1 MSPLPLP
8 GNVACHLPAA
18 VCKSSRRSHQR
29 LLPPPQPV
37 RAGGWEPPR
46 PPRLLPVTSPGGH
59 RRPQRPA
66 GLLGTGTA
74 CTHVAGEEEEG
85 SRWPSSHGDA
95 QRGQPCRWLSRGRSS
110 GGGHPAEM
118 SLPVTSPGVA
128 ATFLISLATQLP
140 VACGKGR
147 VLRPLTPQEEAEC
160 PSASVEAFLNSTMS
174 TRVLP
179 ALYSVVL
186 LVALPANAVACW
198 VLVVNF
204 RRCSSSLF
212 LLNLASADL
221 LFVLLLPFKICYHL
235 LGNHWLFGDYL
246 CRATVALFY
255 GNMYGSILF
264 LTCIGLERY
273 ISVVHP
279 FVLKGSRWTWG
290 RAGICVGIWLL
301 VGLGVSPLLFYPQ
314 TKHSSLLNI
323 TTCHDVLGKDEQ
335 KFFDSYFLSLVGLG
349 FGVPF
354 VLMTISYSCILARLL
369 AKHRNYRHVVCVLA
383 VVFLVFILCFTPSN
397 VLLFI
402 HYLLQDTVCSNTAY
416 IWYALALA
424 FSAFNN
430 CFDPFIYFYVSR
442 DFRGWL
448 RNSCCPQRLRTR
460 RGWEKA
466 ASCLRSSE
474 QTQL

>member
-1 MSPLPLP
+1 MSP
-8 GNVACHLPAA
+8 
-18 VCKSSRRSHQR
+18 
-29 LLPPPQPV
+29 
-37 RAGGWEPPR
+37 
-46 PPRLLPVTSPGGH
+46 PVTSPG
-59 RRPQRPA
+59 A
-66 GLLGTGTA
+66 T
-74 CTHVAGEEEEG
+74 
-85 SRWPSSHGDA
+85 
-95 QRGQPCRWLSRGRSS
+95 
-110 GGGHPAEM
+110 
-118 SLPVTSPGVA
+118 A
-128 ATFLISLATQLP
+128 ATFLLGLATQL
-140 VACGKGR
+140 ALARGKGR
-147 VLRPLTPQEEAEC
+147 VLWPLTPQEEAKC
-160 PSASVEAFLNSTMS
+160 PSGSVEAFLNGTMS
-174 TRVLP
+174 TRLLP

-198 VLVVNF
+198 VLVANF

-212 LLNLASADL
+212 LLNLAGADL

-255 GNMYGSILF
+255 GNMYSSILF

-279 FVLKGSRWTWG
+279 FALRGSRWTWG
-290 RAGICVGIWLL
+290 KAGVCVGIWLL
-301 VGLGVSPLLFYPQ
+301 VGLGMSPLLLYSQ
-314 TKHSSLLNI
+314 IKHNSQLNI
-323 TTCHDVLGKDEQ
+323 TTCHDVLEKDEQ
-335 KFFDSYFLSLVGLG
+335 KFFKSYFLSLVGLG

-354 VLMTISYSCILARLL
+354 VLMTIFYSCILARLL
-369 AKHRNYRHVVCVLA
+369 AKNKNYRHVVCVLA

-402 HYLLQDTVCSNTAY
+402 HYLLQDTVCSNTTY
-416 IWYALALA
+416 IWYTLALA

-442 DFRGWL
+442 DFRGWV